1 MKYEKTKKIIHT
13 INDLLK
19 AWGIYLIFLLK
30 RGHLI
35 DMRRLLEGGVYFL
48 SKVMHSNHF
57 RNKLTA
63 LLNSNNFLTTFA
75 ERTLINKLLIDVLVY
90 MLFILGKTSFSY

>member
-1 MKYEKTKKIIHT
+1 
-13 INDLLK
+13 
-19 AWGIYLIFLLK
+19 
-30 RGHLI
+30 
-35 DMRRLLEGGVYFL
+35 MRRLLEGGIYFL

>member
-1 MKYEKTKKIIHT
+1 
-13 INDLLK
+13 
-19 AWGIYLIFLLK
+19 
-30 RGHLI
+30 
-35 DMRRLLEGGVYFL
+35 MRRLSEGGVYFL